1 MAEHNVERGV
11 EDVVRTYEL
20 LDEVRRRG
28 HILVRDDQ
36 FAFEAMRDAV
46 RLAKRRRARVSV
58 VDTGRLAGPE
68 LESLVLEGASIRT
81 SDDVRPRPGEW
92 EALLWAARRSG
103 AFISVLWTGALPS
116 EDGEG
121 AASRT
126 TLEDLLRK
134 GLDLHVSNRA
144 RPRDPALLVELAASS
159 RGVFV
164 VYHHG
169 PLAADLLPLARRGA
183 WLHVTDSASGNPGWD
198 ELALGIARAASSA
211 GSRAVV
217 RVETGLPLELAERL
231 FAAGAALLFLTPPAD
246 EGTPQRSLERRAE
259 RRRLPV
265 RAFHLTTAFLP

>member
-1 MAEHNVERGV
+1 MAEHIVERGV

-28 HILVRDDQ
+28 HVLVRDDQ
-36 FAFEAMRDAV
+36 FAYEALRDAA
-46 RLAKRRRARVSV
+46 RLARRRRARVSV
-58 VDTGRLAGPE
+58 VDTGRFAGPE
-68 LESLVLEGASIRT
+68 LESLALDGASIRT
-81 SDDVRPRPGEW
+81 SDDVRPRPEEW
-92 EALLWAARRSG
+92 EALLRAARRSR
-103 AFISVLWTGALPS
+103 AFVSVLWTGPLPS
-116 EDGEG
+116 EGGEP

-134 GLDLHVSNRA
+134 GLDLHISNRA
-144 RPRDPALLVELAASS
+144 RPRDPALLAELAASC

-169 PLAADLLPLARRGA
+169 PLAAELLPLARCGA
-183 WLHVTDSASGNPGWD
+183 WLHVTDAASRDPGWE

-217 RVETGLPLELAERL
+217 RVGTGLPLELAERL
-231 FAAGAALLFLTPPAD
+231 FAAGAALLFLTPPAE
-246 EGTPQRSLERRAE
+246 EGSPRRALERRAE